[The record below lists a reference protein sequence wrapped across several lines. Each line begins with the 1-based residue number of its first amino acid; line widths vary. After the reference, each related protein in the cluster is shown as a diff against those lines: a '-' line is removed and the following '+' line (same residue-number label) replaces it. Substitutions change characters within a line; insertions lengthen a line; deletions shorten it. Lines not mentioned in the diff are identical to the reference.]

1 MENLKRKAKRSSLLL
16 SLLYVGL
23 GTIAVLCSY
32 PPFYGDWVLVVLL
45 ITFPVSILSFGI
57 LIAGKYYTAV
67 IIVQL
72 ITFVVFWY
80 LCYKFLL
87 KKYNKESKVQLSND
101 DNSKEI

>member
-1 MENLKRKAKRSSLLL
+1 MESLKRKAKKNSLLV

-32 PPFYGDWVLVVLL
+32 PPFYGDWVLVALL

-72 ITFVVFWY
+72 ITFVIFWY

-87 KKYNKESKVQLSND
+87 KNMIKKVKN
-101 DNSKEI
+101 NY